1 MNFII
6 SIKNKIKNLIRR
18 FTSEAFLQRLKNSIR
33 PVLLKLGLMPNILK
47 SECDYYIKWA
57 PVFVEYIN
65 RNPGAV
71 SALINGLDDKSVEE
85 VNSFIS
91 RVEYINNNE
100 ILLRKKLFSKRDVS
114 EQISSLKNICSL
126 SSEYKKFKYFDYY
139 PSETFY
145 GLNGAYWLPEKQ
157 QKYINEGAILD
168 VGACYGDSAI
178 ALFYNLNSKNIY
190 CFEPE
195 NDNFSKLKENLAII
209 GEPGIKGVNYGISDK
224 ICKAKI
230 SNDTYTSV
238 VGDEG
243 EEINITTIDNFIFS
257 NNIGRVSFIKFDIE
271 GGEQAALIGAQQVI
285 KRDWP
290 ILSIAIYHNPVDFF
304 NIKLWLENNFPEYK
318 LEIKKTN
325 PFDPMVEVVIL
336 AYR

>member
-1 MNFII
+1 
-6 SIKNKIKNLIRR
+6 
-18 FTSEAFLQRLKNSIR
+18 
-33 PVLLKLGLMPNILK
+33 MPNILK
-47 SECDYYIKWA
+47 SECGYYAKWA
-57 PVFVEYIN
+57 PIFVGYIDK
-65 RNPGAV
+65 NPNAV
-71 SALINGLDDKSVEE
+71 AALINGLDDKSVEE

-91 RVEYINNNE
+91 RVKYINDNE
-100 ILLRKKLFSKRDVS
+100 VLLRKNLFSERDIN
-114 EQISSLKNICSL
+114 EQISSIKNIRNL
-126 SSEYKKFKYFDYY
+126 RSEYGKFKYFDYY

-157 QKYINEGAILD
+157 QKYINEGVILD

-178 ALFYNLNSKNIY
+178 AFFYNLDSKNIY

-195 NDNFSKLKENLAII
+195 SDNFSKLKENLAII
-209 GEPGIKGVNYGISDK
+209 GEAGIKAINFGISDK
-224 ICKAKI
+224 VGKAKI
-230 SNDTYTSV
+230 SSDTYMSV

-243 EEINITTIDNFIFS
+243 EEIDITTIDNFIFS

-285 KRDWP
+285 RRDWP
-290 ILSIAIYHNPVDFF
+290 ILSIAIYHNPKDFF
-304 NIKLWLENNFPEYK
+304 NIKIWLENNFPEYK